1 MIYSKE
7 QDTLFNTLQKG
18 NQLTIAGP
26 YFLVS
31 KMYVWSNLQDSFQL
45 CDSVTRSPIIL
56 YTQFVHVVIWGWIR
70 KASCTLEA
78 LKKWKFFPIKY

>member
-1 MIYSKE
+1 MINSKE

-31 KMYVWSNLQDSFQL
+31 NMYVWSNLQDSFQL
-45 CDSVTRSPIIL
+45 CDSVTRFPHHFIYPVCPCCYMRLNKKSIL
-56 YTQFVHVVIWGWIR
+56 YMGSTQQMEIL
-70 KASCTLEA
+70 SN
-78 LKKWKFFPIKY
+78 